1 MLILPEPW
9 ALSQRKIQI
18 VITIVKALPSDEE
31 PVEPACNYD
40 LISEIRE
47 LADRQGV
54 LILAHNYQAP
64 EIYQIAEKIGD
75 SLELARLAQET
86 DAETILFCGVD
97 FMADTA
103 KILNP
108 QARVLIP
115 DPQARC
121 TMAHMAGE
129 QAAIDLREQYPDAEV
144 VSYVNTTTATKAVSD
159 ICCTSANAIEIVDS
173 VDSEQ
178 VIFLPDR
185 NLAAYVSRFTRK
197 EIIPAAGYC
206 YVHDAITRESVDA
219 MQKLHPGAVFVAHP
233 ECRPEIIDMADAV
246 CSTGGMA
253 RFCRDASVS
262 SFIIGTESGMLHRL
276 RSEVAEKKF
285 FSVAGICAPMKQIT
299 LEKIKACLTTGSGE
313 VVLDK
318 SLMDAARVPLERMI
332 EVSKTRQSRSFRT
345 REEIRKGL

>member
-1 MLILPEPW
+1 M
-9 ALSQRKIQI
+9 QI
-18 VITIVKALPSDEE
+18 IITIVKALPSDEE
-31 PVEPACNYD
+31 PAEPACNQD
-40 LISEIRE
+40 LIIEIRDIAE
-47 LADRQGV
+47 RQGV
-54 LILAHNYQAP
+54 LILAHNYQSP
-64 EIYQIAEKIGD
+64 EIYQIAERIGD
-75 SLELARLAQET
+75 SLELARVAQET
-86 DAETILFCGVD
+86 DADSILFCGVD

-129 QAAIDLREQYPDAEV
+129 QAAIELRKQYPEAEV

-159 ICCTSANAIEIVDS
+159 ICCTSANAIEIVESAEAD
-173 VDSEQ
+173 Q

-185 NLAAYVSRFTRK
+185 NLAAYVSRFTKK

-219 MQKLHPGAVFVAHP
+219 MQSLHPDALFVAHP
-233 ECRPEIIDMADAV
+233 ECRPDIIDMADAV
-246 CSTGGMA
+246 CSTSGMT
-253 RFCRDASVS
+253 RYCRDASAS

-276 RSEVAEKKF
+276 RSEVVGKKF

-299 LEKIKACLTTGSGE
+299 LEKIKTCLMTGSGE
-313 VVLDK
+313 VVLEQN
-318 SLMDAARVPLERMI
+318 LMDAARAPLERMI
-332 EVSKTRQSRSFRT
+332 EVSKSRQSRSFRT